1 MEYLF
6 DRLIQLLDED
16 ALLNMPKD
24 VLAEF
29 VREIDRADFPLIPNN
44 RAVIGTPSPRTGAC
58 ASSSPC
64 WNRPKPQSAP

>member
-16 ALLNMPKD
+16 ALLNIPKD

-29 VREIDRADFPLIPNN
+29 VREIDRADFPLIPEH
-44 RAVIGTPSPRTGAC
+44 RAVIERIATNRRLRQFFPFLDQTEIA
-58 ASSSPC
+58 AS
-64 WNRPKPQSAP
+64 A